1 MQDRLRNGVDIVCRY
16 GGEEFVLILPDTREA
31 EAMVK
36 AENIRSYIAQTP
48 ILCEHQRIMV
58 TISVGVM
65 VVDPDAVPARS
76 EEVIQQADQALYQ
89 AKHQG
94 RNCVCLA

>member
-1 MQDRLRNGVDIVCRY
+1 MGVIGFADC
-16 GGEEFVLILPDTREA
+16 G
-31 EAMVK
+31 
-36 AENIRSYIAQTP
+36 
-48 ILCEHQRIMV
+48 IMV